1 MRYQA
6 PAPAIADD
14 ITPAPNTLAAPAA
27 PIASAVPAVPAVPA
41 APAISA
47 ATAIVSYLNVTI
59 NIVPKYYLDG

>member
-27 PIASAVPAVPAVPA
+27 PIASAVPA